1 MEYSPIPFRT
11 APRRRGERITDIWNT
26 ARRSNWSALQ
36 RAALLDLPT
45 DEAALLRH
53 HTLSDDIEH
62 IRVRQGDTN
71 SWASCSGSG
80 VKARFT
86 TAPARASTTAWP
98 GTTCSPPSSSTEMP
112 SISAE
117 RSDSGN
123 KRPDCRARASGPHF
137 APWVGT
143 HPAHR
148 RIPVAIASIAA
159 LAYDSAPLP
168 ESTRFALLSVADSGF
183 EVHDG
188 SAGGQVSL
196 RKVGV
201 NAFRWA
207 ARTIDRLHLRGCPVI
222 HLCTARILVQQ
233 FSHLA
238 TCAKFRVHL
247 TLQRGR

>member
-1 MEYSPIPFRT
+1 MEYSPIPLRT
-11 APRRRGERITDIWNT
+11 APRRRGERITEIWNT

-45 DEAALLRH
+45 DEADLLRH

-80 VKARFT
+80 VKAKFT

-137 APWVGT
+137 APWVGP
-143 HPAHR
+143 HPVHR
-148 RIPVAIASIAA
+148 RIPVAKAAIAA
-159 LAYDSAPLP
+159 LAYDSAPYRHRP
-168 ESTRFALLSVADSGF
+168 P
-183 EVHDG
+183 
-188 SAGGQVSL
+188 SA
-196 RKVGV
+196 
-201 NAFRWA
+201 A
-207 ARTIDRLHLRGCPVI
+207 ARRWWSPTRKTLGARTTPS
-222 HLCTARILVQQ
+222 TAV
-233 FSHLA
+233 SA
-238 TCAKFRVHL
+238 AAV
-247 TLQRGR
+247 